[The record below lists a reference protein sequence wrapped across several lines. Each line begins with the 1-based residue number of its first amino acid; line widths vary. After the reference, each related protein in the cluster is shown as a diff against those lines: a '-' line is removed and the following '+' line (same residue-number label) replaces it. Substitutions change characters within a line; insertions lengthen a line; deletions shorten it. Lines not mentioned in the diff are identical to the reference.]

1 MITRY
6 DVGYEK
12 DGVTL
17 IVNLDFKY
25 EIADFNFKGF
35 SKNLKEE
42 IMKLAKKKNAKKI
55 KIIMDGILIST
66 LLLAP
71 LHIEDSYNNSTTFIT
86 NNTIKNVANN
96 NVIDDDILIIDDSV
110 DTNESINN
118 EDITSNNK
126 ENITNNISNNEN
138 VKPNTSNNN
147 VSTNT
152 TTKPSN
158 SNNNT
163 NTVKPSIPNNNTS
176 SNTSKNNQTTTEII
190 NKNEEVD
197 NNTSSNTSKN
207 NQTTTE
213 IINKNEEVDNNTYVT
228 VYRKNGSVVKL
239 ELEEYLIG
247 VVASEM
253 PASFNSEALKAQ
265 AIVARTYALKRISEN
280 KTLTDTV
287 STQVYKDNTELKDLW
302 KNDFNKYYSKVK
314 NAVESTKGIVLTYNG
329 AYIDA
334 VYHSTSNGMTE
345 DAIYVWGNN
354 IPYLK
359 SVESKSDKNV
369 SSYKRE
375 VTFTYE
381 KLSNALNTEI
391 NKDTTFVLERNSSGR
406 VTNVKVNDIE
416 IKGTTFRSLLGL
428 RSTDFTIELASES
441 VIITTYGY
449 GHGVGM
455 SQYGANSL
463 ANMGYS
469 YKSILSHYYQNIS
482 FTYI

>member
-197 NNTSSNTSKN
+197 NNT
-207 NQTTTE
+207 
-213 IINKNEEVDNNTYVT
+213 YVT

-287 STQVYKDNTELKDLW
+287 STQVYKDNTELKNLW

-345 DAIYVWGNN
+345 DAIYVWGND

-406 VTNVKVNDIE
+406 VTNVKVNDIK

-428 RSTDFTIELASES
+428 RSTDFTIELASDS

>member
-1 MITRY
+1 
-6 DVGYEK
+6 
-12 DGVTL
+12 
-17 IVNLDFKY
+17 
-25 EIADFNFKGF
+25 
-35 SKNLKEE
+35 
-42 IMKLAKKKNAKKI
+42 
-55 KIIMDGILIST
+55 
-66 LLLAP
+66 
-71 LHIEDSYNNSTTFIT
+71 
-86 NNTIKNVANN
+86 
-96 NVIDDDILIIDDSV
+96 
-110 DTNESINN
+110 
-118 EDITSNNK
+118 
-126 ENITNNISNNEN
+126 
-138 VKPNTSNNN
+138 
-147 VSTNT
+147 
-152 TTKPSN
+152 
-158 SNNNT
+158 
-163 NTVKPSIPNNNTS
+163 
-176 SNTSKNNQTTTEII
+176 
-190 NKNEEVD
+190 
-197 NNTSSNTSKN
+197 
-207 NQTTTE
+207 
-213 IINKNEEVDNNTYVT
+213 
-228 VYRKNGSVVKL
+228 
-239 ELEEYLIG
+239 
-247 VVASEM
+247 M

>member
-197 NNTSSNTSKN
+197 NNT
-207 NQTTTE
+207 
-213 IINKNEEVDNNTYVT
+213 YVT

-345 DAIYVWGNN
+345 DAIYVWGND

-428 RSTDFTIELASES
+428 RSTDFTIELASDS